1 MSDKMSRA
9 GGGMWNANY
18 ERGEFI
24 LLESFVSPVEADI
37 VAGRLQA
44 DGISVMLLDKHIVWN
59 NLLQS
64 QALGGVKILVKRR
77 DLEIARRILEDV
89 QQGGCYPEP
98 GWHSGGKTEVTYNKW
113 GRILLS
119 TVLIIFLFILPLIG
133 LFRIMA
139 E

>member
-1 MSDKMSRA
+1 
-9 GGGMWNANY
+9 MWSANY

-24 LLESFVSPVEADI
+24 LLEQFISPVEADI
-37 VAGRLQA
+37 VAGRLQSER
-44 DGISVMLLDKHIVWN
+44 ISVMLLDQHMVWN

-77 DLEIARRILEDV
+77 GLEIARRIMEDV
-89 QQGGCYPEP
+89 RQGGYCQEP
-98 GWHSGGKTEVTYNKW
+98 GWQSGGKTEVTYNTW

-119 TVLIIFLFILPLIG
+119 TALIIFLFILPLIG

>member
-1 MSDKMSRA
+1 
-9 GGGMWNANY
+9 MWSANY

-24 LLESFVSPVEADI
+24 LLEQFISPVEADI
-37 VAGRLQA
+37 VAGRLQSER
-44 DGISVMLLDKHIVWN
+44 ISVMLLDQHMVWN

-77 DLEIARRILEDV
+77 DLEIARRIMEDV
-89 QQGGCYPEP
+89 RQGGYCQEL
-98 GWHSGGKTEVTYNKW
+98 GWQSGGKTEVTYNTW

-119 TVLIIFLFILPLIG
+119 TALIIFLFILPLIG